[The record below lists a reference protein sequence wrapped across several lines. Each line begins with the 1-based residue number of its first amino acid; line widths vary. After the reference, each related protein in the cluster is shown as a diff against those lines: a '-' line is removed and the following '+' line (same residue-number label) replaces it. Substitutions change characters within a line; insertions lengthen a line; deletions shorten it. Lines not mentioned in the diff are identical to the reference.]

1 MKKVFNS
8 HSQLAHVFAQRTQN
22 EGRSNNMFFEDDII
36 YSYGKHFELAKFIDY
51 NNKKYLFVNTYSYSN
66 STSKHQ
72 NHVRGAINKTITDKI
87 FYFDFK
93 NHGYSYNTYYN
104 FDLNKE
110 SLKEIIIDLIS
121 KAKEQFQKQLR
132 ARENSYLNTQ
142 GLAYIEQ
149 AQSLLNEFSIILEGE
164 EISLFNSINSLSELI
179 EQSKNKSFQIEQT
192 REERD
197 KERRAKE
204 IEKEKEFL
212 SKWINKEYNYPLYN
226 LPVHV
231 RINGEELQTS
241 HGAKVPL
248 KEALMMFKGILEG
261 KNYEGKKIGMFTV
274 NKQHEDF
281 IKIGCHTIYY
291 NNVSSLLNSLIS
303 TNNTDL

>member
-1 MKKVFNS
+1 MKKVFSS
-8 HSQLAHVFAQRTQN
+8 HSELAHVFAQRNQT
-22 EGRSNNMFFEDDII
+22 EGRANSMFFENDVI
-36 YSYGKHFELAKFIDY
+36 YSYGRHFELAKFIDY

-72 NHVRGAINKTITDKI
+72 GHTIGAINKTIVDKI

-93 NHGYSYNTYYN
+93 NKGYSYNTYYS
-104 FDLNKE
+104 FELNKE
-110 SLKEIIIDLIS
+110 SLKETILDLIS
-121 KAKEQFQKQLR
+121 KAKEQFEKQLR

-149 AQSLLNEFSIILEGE
+149 AQSLLNEFYMILEGE
-164 EISLFNSINSLSELI
+164 EINLSNSIYELSELI
-179 EQSKNKSFQIEQT
+179 EQSKNKAFQIEQT
-192 REERD
+192 REQRN

-204 IEKEKEFL
+204 IEREAEFL

-248 KEALMMFKGILEG
+248 KEALIMFKGILEG

-274 NKQHEDF
+274 DKQHEDF
-281 IKIGCHTIYY
+281 IKIGCHTIYF
-291 NNVSSLLNSLIS
+291 NNVSSLLNSLLS
-303 TNNTDL
+303 TNPINL